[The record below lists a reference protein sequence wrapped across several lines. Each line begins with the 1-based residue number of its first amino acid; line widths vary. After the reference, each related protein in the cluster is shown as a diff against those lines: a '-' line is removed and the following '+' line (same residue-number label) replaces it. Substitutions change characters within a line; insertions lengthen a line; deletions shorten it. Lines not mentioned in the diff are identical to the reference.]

1 MTPQTKDTLLGIA
14 ASYEGL
20 QDSNNAIA
28 YYKKALNIEP
38 NNSDIA
44 YSIGALYANKEDW
57 YNAKSYLQK
66 AVSLNPNNK
75 DASAALTDI
84 KKVTS
89 QIQVQKGADLFN
101 SSKFDDALKSFN
113 QAILDDA
120 TNSDAYYYRAMI
132 YDGKNQRNL
141 AINDYK
147 KAVQYNPEQ
156 YIANYLIAVDLDTLG
171 QYKNALTYYKKFVSQ
186 YKTDDEYLKYTK
198 ARIQE
203 LAKYGN

>member
-1 MTPQTKDTLLGIA
+1 
-14 ASYEGL
+14 
-20 QDSNNAIA
+20 
-28 YYKKALNIEP
+28 
-38 NNSDIA
+38 
-44 YSIGALYANKEDW
+44 
-57 YNAKSYLQK
+57 
-66 AVSLNPNNK
+66 
-75 DASAALTDI
+75 
-84 KKVTS
+84 
-89 QIQVQKGADLFN
+89 
-101 SSKFDDALKSFN
+101 
-113 QAILDDA
+113 
-120 TNSDAYYYRAMI
+120 MI

-171 QYKNALTYYKKFVSQ
+171 QYKNALSFYKKFASQ

>member
-1 MTPQTKDTLLGIA
+1 
-14 ASYEGL
+14 
-20 QDSNNAIA
+20 
-28 YYKKALNIEP
+28 
-38 NNSDIA
+38 
-44 YSIGALYANKEDW
+44 
-57 YNAKSYLQK
+57 
-66 AVSLNPNNK
+66 
-75 DASAALTDI
+75 
-84 KKVTS
+84 
-89 QIQVQKGADLFN
+89 
-101 SSKFDDALKSFN
+101 
-113 QAILDDA
+113 
-120 TNSDAYYYRAMI
+120 MI